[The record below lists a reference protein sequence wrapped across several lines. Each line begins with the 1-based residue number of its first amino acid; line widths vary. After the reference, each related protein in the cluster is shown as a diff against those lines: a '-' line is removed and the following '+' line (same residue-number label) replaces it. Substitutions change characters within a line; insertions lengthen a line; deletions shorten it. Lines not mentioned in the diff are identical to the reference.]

1 MTETRDLFSID
12 TDPDVIA
19 AREEWKR
26 RYLANQK
33 ARPGR
38 KLVSLGKLQMA
49 TEQLLRTELAA
60 KKRLKK
66 GNGYV
71 DKKRTSNAD

>member
-1 MTETRDLFSID
+1 MTKTRDLFGID

-26 RYLANQK
+26 RYVANQK

-49 TEQLLRTELAA
+49 TEQLLRAELAA
-60 KKRLKK
+60 KNRLDMKDGKR
-66 GNGYV
+66 N
-71 DKKRTSNAD
+71 